1 MVGRTIA
8 EPLPNGQNDNG
19 CYQVSLVCIDAEV
32 EPIPTKFKEKE
43 QQKVNEY
50 FKMIPRGVARVE

>member
-50 FKMIPRGVARVE
+50 F